1 MGQTAKSRPVVFYIR
16 HGETDWNVTGRLQGR
31 HDVPL
36 NALGRSQAM
45 HCGEILRE
53 LFARGG
59 RNVSDLDFVSSP
71 LGRARTTMELIR
83 ARLGLA
89 ADGYGIEPRLAE
101 IAFGEWEGFT
111 IAQLHSRDPQRIAA
125 REHDKWHFVPPG
137 GESYE
142 VVSARMRDWYEGL
155 VRDTVAVAH
164 GGTARGLLAYLG
176 IAKPAAA
183 PLADIAQGVVYVFEG
198 DRMTRYA

>member
-36 NALGRSQAM
+36 NARGRAQAM
-45 HCGEILRE
+45 HCGEILQE
-53 LFARGG
+53 LFARDG
-59 RNVSDLDFVSSP
+59 RNVAELDFISSP
-71 LGRARTTMELIR
+71 LGRACTTLELAR
-83 ARLGLA
+83 APLGLP
-89 ADGYGIEPRLAE
+89 ADGYRIELQLAE

-125 REHDKWHFVPPG
+125 REQDKWHFVPPG

-142 VVSARMRDWYEGL
+142 AVSARMREWYEGL
-155 VRDTVAVAH
+155 CATRSRSR
-164 GGTARGLLAYLG
+164 TAALRAGSRPSRNRETGSRSAC
-176 IAKPAAA
+176 
-183 PLADIAQGVVYVFEG
+183 
-198 DRMTRYA
+198 RYRARRRLRV